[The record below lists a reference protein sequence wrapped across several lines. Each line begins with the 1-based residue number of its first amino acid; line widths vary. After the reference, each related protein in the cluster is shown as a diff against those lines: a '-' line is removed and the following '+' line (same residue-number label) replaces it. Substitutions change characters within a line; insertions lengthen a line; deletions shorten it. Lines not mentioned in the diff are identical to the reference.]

1 MTAANL
7 FLLIWNHG
15 KPPRPGCQGV
25 QGSSNDEHIPV
36 PCQGSNL
43 GRGSLCKAS
52 SAPQSPRP
60 SPRCPP
66 SHTVPTH
73 QSTQS
78 LTPPCRVWLPPAG
91 DPQFHSPATHGF
103 RVPQPSTT
111 SGCFSKGIFWSR
123 LAWSPPCFLLP
134 RPGRRHQLVV
144 PRCPREAPGAHAGV
158 AWALGRAVGAATRW
172 PWPSGRR
179 PGVSGGVRGTD
190 ARPAES
196 PPPGTLPTASGQI
209 RHRRRGRRAGQ
220 VGHPRAALP
229 APRPG
234 LCWRGGEG
242 SRRRRKT
249 GAAGGR
255 QAIDSSQ

>member
-1 MTAANL
+1 MPGLQFGKGQLVQSQLSTPEPQAITPLPTRPYSAYP
-7 FLLIWNHG
+7 LINPILN
-15 KPPRPGCQGV
+15 PPIQ
-25 QGSSNDEHIPV
+25 
-36 PCQGSNL
+36 
-43 GRGSLCKAS
+43 
-52 SAPQSPRP
+52 
-60 SPRCPP
+60 
-66 SHTVPTH
+66 
-73 QSTQS
+73 
-78 LTPPCRVWLPPAG
+78 TPYRVWLPPAG

-220 VGHPRAALP
+220 AGHPRAALP